1 MRLLLSGVERSSAH
15 YVVGP
20 THIYPMQLLS
30 QRFRFTLWGVALT
43 CVAMLVAVFQ
53 IVAGGHCGRPG
64 MLCWVCPL
72 LLPLEWAAR
81 SSDIPAIG
89 VVVLVGF
96 FLHWPLIGLLV
107 DRRCARLRLEGL
119 GTRRP

>member
-1 MRLLLSGVERSSAH
+1 MTLRVTAVRDRRWADGLL
-15 YVVGP
+15 P
-20 THIYPMQLLS
+20 IQMLS

-43 CVAMLVAVFQ
+43 LVALLVAVFQ
-53 IVAGGHCGRPG
+53 IVAAGHCDRPG

-81 SSDIPAIG
+81 SSGSSALG
-89 VVVLVGF
+89 VIVLVGF
-96 FLHWPLIGLLV
+96 PLHWPLLGLAV
-107 DRRCARLRLEGL
+107 DRRLARARLEGL